1 MNGIIW
7 QTVCVLLALGMGVSV
22 YASVRSRNSFKHLK
36 ADMTKIKRDMFNY
49 PLLNPHPVIDV
60 DKMGVITFANHG
72 SEVLLTEWKV
82 GLNEKIPPD
91 WREVVRQV
99 VMSNE
104 VQTIEMTCAKKNYYI
119 TIVPRRGDNASIF
132 CMDITT
138 LKSTQKALEEQSLI
152 DEQTKL
158 PNRISFKK
166 ELSAKSEESKLYQSK
181 LGVLIIRLDDYFQVV
196 NTYGQDTANLILLE
210 FSQRLVEFTHKQSII
225 ARLNENQFGLLEPQM
240 GEPAAMAAYVQSLI
254 EKCIL
259 PYNIADREIF
269 INISIGISFCPNDG
283 DTPEILTRNAQL
295 AVNRTSTSRNQFEF
309 FQRGM
314 EEQLQ
319 LKRDIIADV
328 HKALERNEFQLYY
341 QPQIHLGL
349 KKLVGCE
356 SLIRW
361 KHPDK
366 GYISPF
372 FFITAAEE
380 SQLIVQIGEW
390 TLREACR
397 QIVKWREQ
405 GLPPIKVAVN
415 LSARQVLKSD
425 IVDLVHKVML
435 ENNITP
441 DWLALELTESA
452 LVQDKDKAAQIL
464 KSLKTFNLDI
474 ALDDFGTGYS
484 SLSYLMQFPI
494 DKLKIDQS
502 FVKTIEDEKSS
513 NPVIKGIIDLGHS
526 MNLHMIAEGVETD
539 AQLLFL
545 KQNGCEMIQGYI
557 FGQAQPPDKFISFF
571 NTDWKATID
580 KHLLE

>member
-1 MNGIIW
+1 MIW
-7 QTVCVLLALGMGVSV
+7 QVVCVLLTLGLGVST
-22 YASVRSRNSFKHLK
+22 YAIIHSRKSFKQLK
-36 ADMTKIKRDMFNY
+36 TDMSKIKRDMFNY
-49 PLLNPHPVIDV
+49 PILNPHPVIDV

-72 SEVLLTEWKV
+72 SEVLLTEWKI
-82 GLNEKIPPD
+82 GLNEKIPPE

-104 VQTIEMTCAKKNYYI
+104 VQTIEMACAEKSYFI

-132 CMDITT
+132 GVDITT
-138 LKSTQKALEEQSLI
+138 LKNTQKALEEQSLI

-158 PNRISFKK
+158 LNRISFKK
-166 ELSAKSEESKLYQSK
+166 ELAAKSEQAISSKSK
-181 LGVLIIRLDDYFQVV
+181 LGVMIIRLDDYFQVV
-196 NTYGQDTANLILLE
+196 NTYGQETANQILLE
-210 FSQRLVEFTHKQSII
+210 FSERLVEFTHKQSTI
-225 ARLNENQFGLLEPQM
+225 ARLSENQFGLLEPHL

-254 EKCIL
+254 EQCIL
-259 PYNIADREIF
+259 PYKIADREIF

-283 DTPEILTRNAQL
+283 VTPEILSRNAQL
-295 AVNRTSTSRNQFEF
+295 AVNRTSSSRNQYEF

-319 LKRDIIADV
+319 LKRDVIADV

-361 KHPDK
+361 KHPEK

-415 LSARQVLKSD
+415 LSARQVLKSNV
-425 IVDLVHKVML
+425 VDLVHKVML
-435 ENNITP
+435 ENNITS
-441 DWLALELTESA
+441 DWLSLELTESA
-452 LVQDKDKAAQIL
+452 LVQDKDQAAQIL
-464 KSLKTFNLDI
+464 KSLKTLNLDI

-526 MNLHMIAEGVETD
+526 MNLHLIAEGVETTP
-539 AQLLFL
+539 QLLFL

-557 FGQAQPPDKFISFF
+557 FGQAQPADKFVKYFK
-571 NTDWKATID
+571 TDWKATID
-580 KHLLE
+580 KHLSD